1 MMRLVWIPIT
11 FSFFSL
17 TACSDT
23 SSAPPPVTAKK
34 QELASVSSK
43 GKLSANDPLNA
54 LLGSDEEN
62 KAGEIRG
69 QLVGQLNNE
78 VAYLNSQL
86 DEVKRTCFQFQKEI
100 NALQT
105 KLIMDLNTKTLA
117 GGATSGIGNAIGGG
131 IVASVNGSNSSA
143 VGNAVG
149 TFGTEI
155 SKNLGEGLGGDIN
168 KKEIG
173 EGVGVISS
181 VIGNN
186 MSDCLATSKNLMTKI
201 VQKNSQINEM
211 IALGTE

>member
-1 MMRLVWIPIT
+1 MIRLALIPLT
-11 FSFFSL
+11 VSFLSL

-34 QELASVSSK
+34 EQAASISSK
-43 GKLSANDPLNA
+43 GKLGANDPLNA
-54 LLGSDEEN
+54 FFGSDEKN

-86 DEVKRTCFQFQKEI
+86 DGVKRTCFQFQKEI

-105 KLIMDLNTKTLA
+105 RLIMDLNTKTLA
-117 GGATSGIGNAIGGG
+117 GGITSGIGNAIGGG
-131 IVASVNGSNSSA
+131 IVASVNGGKGSA

-155 SKNLGEGLGGDIN
+155 SKNLGDGLSGDIN

-173 EGVGVISS
+173 DGVGVISS

-186 MSDCLATSKNLMTKI
+186 MSDCLATSKNIMTKI
-201 VQKNSQINEM
+201 VQKNSQINDM
-211 IALGTE
+211 IALGTD